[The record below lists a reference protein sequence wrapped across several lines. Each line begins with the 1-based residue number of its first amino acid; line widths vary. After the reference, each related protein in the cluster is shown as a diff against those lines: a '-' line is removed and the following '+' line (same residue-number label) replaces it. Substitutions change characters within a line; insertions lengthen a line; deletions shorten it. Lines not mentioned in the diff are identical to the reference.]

1 VGRYISI
8 DEERKGE
15 GGREGKGWCSRR
27 LGYRDRD
34 TVKQRIGGSEGRV

>member
-1 VGRYISI
+1 VSK
-8 DEERKGE
+8 ERKGKE
-15 GGREGKGWCSRR
+15 RRGREGKGWCSRR